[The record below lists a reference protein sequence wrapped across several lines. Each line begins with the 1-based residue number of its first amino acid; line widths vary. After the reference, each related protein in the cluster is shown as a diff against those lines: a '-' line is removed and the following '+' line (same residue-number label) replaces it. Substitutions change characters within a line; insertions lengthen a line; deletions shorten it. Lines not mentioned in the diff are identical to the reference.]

1 MFAYMNGWL
10 IFVVDVGKYTMT
22 MDPMG
27 KKDGEYIG
35 ATEGS
40 GIFLLLGSTGPQDAI
55 GANKDYSERES
66 PVTQP
71 SSWWWRIQ
79 HPGRLV
85 DLTIPDLYSKR
96 RRNNTHEPGKKILL
110 CIVLVV

>member
-40 GIFLLLGSTGPQDAI
+40 GIFFVVGGIWKCKLRTKTLLDML
-55 GANKDYSERES
+55 
-66 PVTQP
+66 
-71 SSWWWRIQ
+71 
-79 HPGRLV
+79 
-85 DLTIPDLYSKR
+85 
-96 RRNNTHEPGKKILL
+96 
-110 CIVLVV
+110 